1 MARPK
6 KENAEYFSHDSGMR
20 NDPKIKALR
29 RRFSIGYSVY
39 NMFLEYLTDCS
50 FFEFEMNDLQY
61 EILAG
66 DFDVETET
74 LIQILDYC
82 VKIGLLERQN
92 NVFFSNGLKK
102 RLQTVLDK
110 RNNSKNK
117 FLNQKPTEKAKEVH
131 ESVVSVTETTQ
142 SKVKESKVKESIVLL
157 KKEPKEAIIEVVKIQ
172 YPFFTENFKT
182 QWQLWKVY
190 KSKEFNFK
198 YKSIE
203 SEQAA
208 LTELSNLSQK
218 SEKKAI
224 EIINQSMAKGWK
236 GFFELKNNTQNG
248 KQFNN
253 SGPST
258 NTGYKPATVDRERL
272 IQELTYDAAN
282 GNIPGQYQ

>member
-6 KENAEYFSHDSGMR
+6 KENADYFSHDSGMR

-39 NMFLEYLTDCS
+39 NMFLEYLTDCI

-82 VKIGLLERQN
+82 VKIGLLQN
-92 NVFFSNGLKK
+92 QDNIFFSNGLKK
-102 RLQTVLDK
+102 RLQPVLDK
-110 RNNSKNK
+110 RNNAKDK
-117 FLNQKPTEKAKEVH
+117 FLNKKILEIANFDEKTD
-131 ESVVSVTETTQ
+131 VSVTETTQ
-142 SKVKESKVKESIVLL
+142 SKVKESKVKERKVLL
-157 KKEPKEAIIEVVKIQ
+157 RKEPKAAVIDVIKIE

-198 YKSIE
+198 YKSVQ
-203 SEQAA
+203 SEQAS

-218 SEKKAI
+218 SEKTAI

-236 GFFELKNNTQNG
+236 GFFQLKNETQPY
-248 KQFNN
+248 
-253 SGPST
+253 SE
-258 NTGYKPATVDRERL
+258 KPKFS
-272 IQELTYDAAN
+272 INQ
-282 GNIPGQYQ
+282 

>member
-6 KENAEYFSHDSGMR
+6 KENAEYFSHDSSMR

-82 VKIGLLERQN
+82 VKIGLLENQE

-102 RLQTVLDK
+102 RLQSVLDK
-110 RNNSKNK
+110 RNNAKDK
-117 FLNQKPTEKAKEVH
+117 FLNKKILEIATFQSKTD
-131 ESVVSVTETTQ
+131 VSVTETTQ
-142 SKVKESKVKESIVLL
+142 SKVKESKVKESKVLL
-157 KKEPKEAIIEVVKIQ
+157 RKEPKAAVVDVLKIE

-198 YKSIE
+198 YKSIQ
-203 SEQAA
+203 SEQAS

-218 SEKKAI
+218 SEKTAI

-253 SGPST
+253 SGSNS
-258 NTGYKPATVDRERL
+258 NTGYKPAKVDRERL
-272 IQELTYDAAN
+272 IQELTDDAAN
-282 GNIPGQYQ
+282 GNIPGQYN